1 MGPVGQCPAP
11 LQEGISMTA
20 TTGRKPSI
28 NHLVL
33 QVRDIK
39 DDTDYVGFG
48 VNS

>member
-1 MGPVGQCPAP
+1 
-11 LQEGISMTA
+11 MTA

-33 QVRDIK
+33 QVRDI
-39 DDTDYVGFG
+39 DATDYVRFG